1 MRDGLEQIL
10 AATAGGIAYVVAYR
24 VARGG
29 RSRSRGEAQNAVC
42 VFDARHSKGVAG
54 EVRMRAIGDQTT
66 RFECALTGLT
76 SGPHGFHV
84 HTYGDLREGCKSA
97 CDHYNPTNERHGGAR
112 GRHRHAGDLGN
123 IIADEHGR
131 CTQSV
136 VADVRLDDIIG
147 RMLIVHAD
155 EDDLGASDH
164 PDSSKTGN
172 SGVRVACGV
181 IGRCAAAAAAPPPH
195 ISKDA

>member
-1 MRDGLEQIL
+1 MRDVLDQML

-29 RSRSRGEAQNAVC
+29 RSSRIEAQHAVC

-54 EVRMRAIGDQTT
+54 EVRMRAIGEKTT
-66 RFECALTGLT
+66 RFECELTGLT
-76 SGPHGFHV
+76 AGPHGFHV

-97 CDHYNPTNERHGGAR
+97 CDHYNPNNETHGGAR
-112 GRHRHAGDLGN
+112 GRRRHAGDLGN

-131 CTQSV
+131 CSQNV

-155 EDDLGASDH
+155 EDDLGTGND

-181 IGRCAAAAAAPPPH
+181 IGRCAAPASPPPP
-195 ISKDA
+195 ISK